1 MKMIVSAAAFAV
13 AMGTCA
19 SASATIID
27 VIYKGSVI
35 EGSGPDDLG
44 LFGAVGGSLVGDAFI
59 ATFEMDTSKG
69 NNLSTP
75 TENLIEGG
83 IVYGVESPMLSATLE
98 INGKTADVGIGTSG
112 TVQSFLGQP
121 GVTNQ
126 QAHLVQ
132 GINVMLLNVSDASGA
147 SVGNI
152 PFTIDVP
159 FTFTLDTSDA
169 GFGEANFSSSG
180 ISTALSLGP
189 TQLIYQYPSPDGAAP
204 EPSTWAM
211 MLIGFVGLGYAGYRK
226 TREPRAA

>member
-44 LFGAVGGSLVGDAFI
+44 LFGPVGGSLVGDAFV

-69 NNLSTP
+69 IPLFTA
-75 TENLIEGG
+75 TENYIHGG
-83 IVYGVESPMLSATLE
+83 TLYGVDSPMTRATVE
-98 INGKTADVGIGTSG
+98 INGNTADVGVGLSDF
-112 TVQSFLGQP
+112 VQSFLGFP
-121 GVTNQ
+121 GVANQ
-126 QAHLVQ
+126 QSHGATSDSNSIL
-132 GINVMLLNVSDASGA
+132 MAVSDANLA

-159 FTFTLDTSDA
+159 FTFTFDASDA
-169 GFGEANFSSSG
+169 GFGQVFFKEGAIGTS
-180 ISTALSLGP
+180 LSLGP
-189 TQLIYQYPSPDGAAP
+189 TQLIYQFPSPGGVP

-211 MLIGFVGLGYAGYRK
+211 MLLGFAGLGYAAYRTTK
-226 TREPRAA
+226 TSCAA

>member
-75 TENLIEGG
+75 TE
-83 IVYGVESPMLSATLE
+83 T
-98 INGKTADVGIGTSG
+98 
-112 TVQSFLGQP
+112 
-121 GVTNQ
+121 
-126 QAHLVQ
+126 
-132 GINVMLLNVSDASGA
+132 
-147 SVGNI
+147 
-152 PFTIDVP
+152 
-159 FTFTLDTSDA
+159 
-169 GFGEANFSSSG
+169 
-180 ISTALSLGP
+180 
-189 TQLIYQYPSPDGAAP
+189 
-204 EPSTWAM
+204 
-211 MLIGFVGLGYAGYRK
+211 
-226 TREPRAA
+226 

>member
-1 MKMIVSAAAFAV
+1 MKMIVLAAAFAA
-13 AMGTCA
+13 AMGTFA
-19 SASATIID
+19 PASATIID
-27 VIYKGSVI
+27 VIYKGSVL
-35 EGSGPDDLG
+35 EGSGSDDLG
-44 LFGAVGGSLVGDAFI
+44 LFGPVGGSLVGDAFI

-83 IVYGVESPMLSATLE
+83 IAYGVDSPMLKATLE
-98 INGKTADVGIGTSG
+98 INGMTADVGIGTSG

-121 GVTNQ
+121 GVANQ
-126 QAHLVQ
+126 QTHIVQ
-132 GINVMLLNVSDASGA
+132 GTNLMLLNVSDASGA

-159 FTFTLDTSDA
+159 LTFTLDSSDT
-169 GFGEANFSSSG
+169 GFGQANFSSSG
-180 ISTALSLGP
+180 ITTALSLSP

-211 MLIGFVGLGYAGYRK
+211 MLLGFAGLGYAGYRK
-226 TREPRAA
+226 AKTSCAA

>member
-1 MKMIVSAAAFAV
+1 MKMIVSAAAFAA
-13 AMGTCA
+13 AMGTFA
-19 SASATIID
+19 PASATIID
-27 VIYKGSVI
+27 VIYKGSVL
-35 EGSGPDDLG
+35 EGSGSDDLG
-44 LFGAVGGSLVGDAFI
+44 LFGSVGGSLIGDAFI

-83 IVYGVESPMLSATLE
+83 IAYGVDSPMLKATLE
-98 INGKTADVGIGTSG
+98 INGMTADVGIGTSG

-121 GVTNQ
+121 GVANQ
-126 QAHLVQ
+126 QTHIVQ
-132 GINVMLLNVSDASGA
+132 GTNLMLLNVSDASGA

-159 FTFTLDTSDA
+159 LTFTLDSSDT

-180 ISTALSLGP
+180 ITTALSLSP
-189 TQLIYQYPSPDGAAP
+189 TQLIYQYPSPDEAAP

-211 MLIGFVGLGYAGYRK
+211 MLLGFAGLGYAG
-226 TREPRAA
+226 

>member
-1 MKMIVSAAAFAV
+1 MKMIVSAAAFAA
-13 AMGTCA
+13 AMGTFA
-19 SASATIID
+19 PASATIID

-83 IVYGVESPMLSATLE
+83 IAYGVDSPMLKATLE
-98 INGKTADVGIGTSG
+98 INGMTADVGIGTSG

-121 GVTNQ
+121 GVANQ
-126 QAHLVQ
+126 QTHIVQ
-132 GINVMLLNVSDASGA
+132 GTNLMLLNVSDASGA

-159 FTFTLDTSDA
+159 LTFTLDSSDT
-169 GFGEANFSSSG
+169 GFGQANFSSSG
-180 ISTALSLGP
+180 ITTALSLSP

-211 MLIGFVGLGYAGYRK
+211 MLLGFAGLGYAGYRK
-226 TREPRAA
+226 AKTSCAA

>member
-121 GVTNQ
+121 GVANQ
-126 QAHLVQ
+126 QTHIVQ
-132 GINVMLLNVSDASGA
+132 GTNLMLLNVSDASGA

-159 FTFTLDTSDA
+159 LTFTLDSSDT
-169 GFGEANFSSSG
+169 GFGQANFSSSG
-180 ISTALSLGP
+180 ITTALSLSP

-204 EPSTWAM
+204 EPSTCAM
-211 MLIGFVGLGYAGYRK
+211 MLLGFAGLGYAGYRK
-226 TREPRAA
+226 AKTSCAA

>member
-126 QAHLVQ
+126 QTHLVQ
-132 GINVMLLNVSDASGA
+132 GINVMLLNVSDTSGA

>member
-1 MKMIVSAAAFAV
+1 MKMIVPATAFAV
-13 AMGTCA
+13 AMGTFA
-19 SASATIID
+19 PASATIID

-35 EGSGPDDLG
+35 DGSGPDDLS
-44 LFGAVGGSLVGDAFI
+44 LFGPVGGSLVGDAFV

-121 GVTNQ
+121 GVANQ
-126 QAHLVQ
+126 QTHLVQ

-147 SVGNI
+147 SVGKI

-159 FTFTLDTSDA
+159 LTFTLDSSDT

-211 MLIGFVGLGYAGYRK
+211 MLLGFAGLGYTGYRK

>member
-1 MKMIVSAAAFAV
+1 MKMIVSAAAFAA
-13 AMGTCA
+13 AMGTFA
-19 SASATIID
+19 PASATIID
-27 VIYKGSVI
+27 VIYKGSVL
-35 EGSGPDDLG
+35 EGSGSDDLG
-44 LFGAVGGSLVGDAFI
+44 LFGPVGGSLVGDAFI

-83 IVYGVESPMLSATLE
+83 IAYGVDSPMLKATLE
-98 INGKTADVGIGTSG
+98 INGMTADVGIGTSG

-121 GVTNQ
+121 GVANQ
-126 QAHLVQ
+126 QTHIVQ
-132 GINVMLLNVSDASGA
+132 GTNLMLLNVSDASGA

-159 FTFTLDTSDA
+159 LTFTLDSSDT
-169 GFGEANFSSSG
+169 GFGQANFSSSG
-180 ISTALSLGP
+180 ITTALSLSP

-211 MLIGFVGLGYAGYRK
+211 MLLGFAGLGYAGYRK
-226 TREPRAA
+226 AKTSCAA